1 MLLSGLPSCARPK
14 RNVNSA
20 AELQCVQDV
29 RAMLPNPGAHEFE
42 SAPSVSHGPVEA
54 VTSAVPS
61 QPLAP
66 TATPRAAAY
75 RLDLVVAMHSTPVL
89 AMLRAIL
96 LALPTEE
103 HVQLA
108 VFVYPKLA
116 LAAADREALQLAFAQ
131 QRPGATLRVADP
143 HLANV
148 GRCDHTYLH
157 HIVERYEALA
167 DGTLFLKVR

>member
-1 MLLSGLPSCARPK
+1 MIDIHLIDDRH
-14 RNVNSA
+14 V
-20 AELQCVQDV
+20 EIIQDQALRDMPGEVGVAFHVGHLAWAPALV
-29 RAMLPNPGAHEFE
+29 RRL
-42 SAPSVSHGPVEA
+42 VE
-54 VTSAVPS
+54 
-61 QPLAP
+61 
-66 TATPRAAAY
+66 
-75 RLDLVVAMHSTPVL
+75 
-89 AMLRAIL
+89 
-96 LALPTEE
+96 
-103 HVQLA
+103 
-108 VFVYPKLA
+108 

>member
-1 MLLSGLPSCARPK
+1 M
-14 RNVNSA
+14 
-20 AELQCVQDV
+20 
-29 RAMLPNPGAHEFE
+29 
-42 SAPSVSHGPVEA
+42 
-54 VTSAVPS
+54 
-61 QPLAP
+61 
-66 TATPRAAAY
+66 
-75 RLDLVVAMHSTPVL
+75 
-89 AMLRAIL
+89 
-96 LALPTEE
+96 
-103 HVQLA
+103 QLA